1 MSLLCEM
8 NPHREY
14 RGLCQACMIT
24 PTYNKKIF
32 NKKKKKYLHGQND
45 MLEEPRV
52 ILIFG
57 APAHPLLATLINLI

>member
-1 MSLLCEM
+1 MSQLCEM

-32 NKKKKKYLHGQND
+32 NNKKNIYMARMTCLRSQ
-45 MLEEPRV
+45 ESY
-52 ILIFG
+52 
-57 APAHPLLATLINLI
+57 